1 MSALGVVPYLFLGLI
16 IGAVMDQWRRQRT
29 LVITSIGRALALVAV
44 PLPIL
49 LNALNFR
56 TLAAV
61 VLALGAL
68 TLFTGSAAQP
78 LLPHLAPRRSLVMA
92 NARLGQSETVAGTAG
107 PALGG
112 TLLNLLGVP
121 ILFIFDAVINAVSD
135 VLQSR
140 IKVKERVPGRRP
152 AGRHIGHDVA
162 VSASAG
168 WGVSSRALP
177 RPAAPRIG
185 REPQRVRVT

>member
-1 MSALGVVPYLFLGLI
+1 MLIVTVINATPVEISVLSALGVVPYLFLGLI

-49 LNALNFR
+49 LNARNYR

-68 TLFTGSAAQP
+68 TLFTGSA
-78 LLPHLAPRRSLVMA
+78 
-92 NARLGQSETVAGTAG
+92 
-107 PALGG
+107 
-112 TLLNLLGVP
+112 
-121 ILFIFDAVINAVSD
+121 
-135 VLQSR
+135 
-140 IKVKERVPGRRP
+140 RVPGRRP

-168 WGVSSRALP
+168 WSVSSRALP
-177 RPAAPRIG
+177 RPATPRIG